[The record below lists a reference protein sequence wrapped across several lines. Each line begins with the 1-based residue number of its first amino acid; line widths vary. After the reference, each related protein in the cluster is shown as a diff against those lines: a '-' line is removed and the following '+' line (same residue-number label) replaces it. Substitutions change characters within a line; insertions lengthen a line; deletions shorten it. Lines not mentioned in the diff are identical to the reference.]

1 MKEDKPISEVI
12 SSYLAE
18 VGTILQQMPKDEI
31 ARIVR
36 LIEEARTKGKQIFLF
51 GNGGSAATASHIACD
66 LAKGAI
72 VAQKPPIKA
81 FSLADNV
88 PLISAWANDLCYEE
102 VFARQLNNWV
112 QPGDLVIAIS
122 GSGSSQN
129 VLNGVDLANS
139 VGATTIG
146 LAGFNGGKLKDMVD
160 ICIVVSSHSAEQI
173 EDVHLLLG
181 HIITLCLREISPV
194 EDA

>member
-12 SSYLAE
+12 SSYLSE
-18 VGTILQQMPKDEI
+18 VGTILQQMPEDQIE
-31 ARIVR
+31 RIVH

-72 VAQKPPIKA
+72 VPQKPAIRA
-81 FSLADNV
+81 FSLTDNMA
-88 PLISAWANDLCYEE
+88 LISAWANDMCYEE
-102 VFARQLNNWV
+102 VFARQLSNWV

-129 VLNGVDLANS
+129 VLNGVGLAKS
-139 VGATTIG
+139 AGATTIG
-146 LAGFNGGKLKDMVD
+146 LTGFDGGKLKDMVD
-160 ICIVVSSHSAEQI
+160 FCIVVSSHSMEQI
-173 EDVHLLLG
+173 EDIHLLLG
-181 HIITLCLREISPV
+181 HIITLCLRKTSPV
-194 EDA
+194 EGA